1 MVVSN
6 GKDKDKYSHRI
17 KRNGIVDEYIV
28 GGTLDSSNYEE
39 MISLE

>member
-6 GKDKDKYSHRI
+6 GKDKDKYSNTI

-28 GGTLDSSNYEE
+28 GSLYSSNNEE
-39 MISLE
+39 MISFE